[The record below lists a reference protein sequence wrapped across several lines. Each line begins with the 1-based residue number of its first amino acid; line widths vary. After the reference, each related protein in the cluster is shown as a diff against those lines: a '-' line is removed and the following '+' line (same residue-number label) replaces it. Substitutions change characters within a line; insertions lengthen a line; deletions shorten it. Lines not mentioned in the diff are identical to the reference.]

1 MAELSKTS
9 LNFTNFTHFT
19 PDTYQVTT
27 LLARSSSFPV
37 IDRCSSSKL
46 AAIKSAA
53 LKSACVKYSPV
64 GKYIFSQSPNRQV
77 EVYVEVSGQVH
88 QETLGQ
94 VHQEPGGGQVEVEVH
109 QRHCDTSELGQD
121 LDLARFDAVKSGP
134 SMEKRAGA
142 VLHERAEADAVLRFL
157 SKRRAPTAALRRTL
171 EISSASKVFGPYIQP
186 PN

>member
-1 MAELSKTS
+1 M
-9 LNFTNFTHFT
+9 
-19 PDTYQVTT
+19 TT

-37 IDRCSSSKL
+37 IDRRSSSKL
-46 AAIKSAA
+46 AAI
-53 LKSACVKYSPV
+53 KSACVKYSPV

-88 QETLGQ
+88 QET
-94 VHQEPGGGQVEVEVH
+94 PGQVEVEVH

-134 SMEKRAGA
+134 SMEERAEA
-142 VLHERAEADAVLRFL
+142 VLHERTEADAVLRFL
-157 SKRRAPTAALRRTL
+157 SKRRAPSAALRRTL

-186 PN
+186 HN